1 MQYRQTGGSDASRR
15 DSEHSSEAKL
25 LKINIYIS
33 MFNSTKLIKYRR
45 DNVIRSREI
54 YHLSLDN
61 HYRVPTISS
70 LIFKP
75 FNSSTFLLFA
85 AKNI

>member
-1 MQYRQTGGSDASRR
+1 MRDCLKGPLFLRPRRASVQYRQTGGSDARRR

-54 YHLSLDN
+54 YHLPLDN
-61 HYRVPTISS
+61 HYSS
-70 LIFKP
+70 HTKQL
-75 FNSSTFLLFA
+75 NL
-85 AKNI
+85 